1 MFMKKFPDKKL
12 SSTRLERL
20 YKEMKIKRKKIK
32 LSKNMSYNAK
42 KRFKKS
48 LNTAQEDLKKYIDDG
63 YRIIYCDETMIT
75 KSTI

>member
-1 MFMKKFPDKKL
+1 MFKKRFPDRKL
-12 SSTRLERL
+12 SCTRLERL

-48 LNTAQEDLKKYIDDG
+48 LNTA
-63 YRIIYCDETMIT
+63 
-75 KSTI
+75 